1 MEFTDALVMGKPLWM
16 WVIFMTV
23 VVVLLALDLGLFHRK
38 AREIGVKESLLLS
51 AFYITIGL
59 AFGAWV
65 WVNIGPTSGKEYL
78 TGFLVEKTLSMDNIF
93 IMSVIFSYFGI
104 PRLYQHRVL
113 FYGILG
119 VIVLRGV
126 VIGIGAWLVAS
137 FHWVLYIFALLLIFT
152 GIKMLFTSDEA
163 PDIEENFALKAMR
176 RVLRITPKLHEQHF
190 FVRLP
195 DDKTGAI
202 MTWVTPLFVAM
213 ILIEIVDV
221 IFALDSI
228 PAIFAITTDTF
239 VVYTSNIFAILGLRA
254 LYFALAAVID
264 RFSYLKPAL
273 AMILV
278 FIGSKIFVADLAGW
292 EKFPSTVSL
301 GVTVALIAGGILYS
315 LWRTQTQPKDTP
327 PGGKMHDTHVGDA
340 DGRHISR

>member
-1 MEFTDALVMGKPLWM
+1 MAFIDTLVMGKPAWM
-16 WVIFMTV
+16 WAIFMTIV
-23 VVVLLALDLGLFHRK
+23 VILLALDLGLFHRK
-38 AREIGVKESLLLS
+38 AREIGVRESLLLS

-65 WVNIGPTSGKEYL
+65 WVNVGPTSGKEYL

-93 IMSVIFSYFGI
+93 VMSLIFTYFGI

-119 VIVLRGV
+119 VILLRGI
-126 VIGIGAWLVAS
+126 VIALGAWLVAS

-152 GIKMLFTSDEA
+152 GIKMLLPGEDE
-163 PDIEENFALKAMR
+163 PVIEDNPALKIMR
-176 RVLRITPKLHEQHF
+176 RFLRITPKLHGQRF
-190 FVRLP
+190 FIRQP
-195 DDKTGAI
+195 DDTTGKI
-202 MTWVTPLFVAM
+202 VTWVTPLFVAM

-264 RFSYLKPAL
+264 RFAYLKPAL

-292 EKFPSTVSL
+292 EKFPASVSL
-301 GVTVALIAGGILYS
+301 SVTVALIAGGILYS
-315 LWRTQTQPKDTP
+315 LWRTQRDPARPTQNDKVQSAKT
-327 PGGKMHDTHVGDA
+327 GDA
-340 DGRHISR
+340 

>member
-1 MEFTDALVMGKPLWM
+1 MAFIDTLVMGKPAWM
-16 WVIFMTV
+16 WAIFMTIV
-23 VVVLLALDLGLFHRK
+23 VILLAVDLGLFHRK
-38 AREIGVKESLLLS
+38 AREIGVRESLLLS

-65 WVNIGPTSGKEYL
+65 WLNIGPTSGKEYL

-93 IMSVIFSYFGI
+93 VMSLIFTYFGI
-104 PRLYQHRVL
+104 PRIYQHRVL

-119 VIVLRGV
+119 VILLRGI
-126 VIGIGAWLVAS
+126 VIALGAWLVAS

-152 GIKMLFTSDEA
+152 GIKMLLPGDDE
-163 PDIEENFALKAMR
+163 PDIEENFALRIMR
-176 RVLRITPKLHEQHF
+176 RFLRITPKLHGQRF
-190 FVRLP
+190 FIRQP
-195 DDKTGAI
+195 DDKTGKI
-202 MTWVTPLFVAM
+202 LTWVTPLFVAM

-264 RFSYLKPAL
+264 RFAYLKPAL

-292 EKFPSTVSL
+292 EKFPSSVSL
-301 GVTVALIAGGILYS
+301 SVTIALIAGGILYS
-315 LWRTQTQPKDTP
+315 LWRTQRDPEP
-327 PGGKMHDTHVGDA
+327 PSPNDKVQNAKPGDV
-340 DGRHISR
+340 

>member
-1 MEFTDALVMGKPLWM
+1 MAFIDNLVMGKPLWM
-16 WVIFMTV
+16 WAIFMTIV
-23 VVVLLALDLGLFHRK
+23 VILLALDLGLFHRK
-38 AREIGVKESLLLS
+38 AREIGVRESLLLS

-65 WVNIGPTSGKEYL
+65 WVNVGPTSGKEYL

-93 IMSVIFSYFGI
+93 VMSLIFTYFGI

-113 FYGILG
+113 FFGILG
-119 VIVLRGV
+119 VILLRGI
-126 VIGIGAWLVAS
+126 VIALGAWLVAS

-152 GIKMLFTSDEA
+152 GIKMLLPGDDE
-163 PDIEENFALKAMR
+163 PDIEDNPALKVMR
-176 RVLRITPKLHEQHF
+176 RFLRITPKLHGQRF
-190 FVRLP
+190 FIRQP
-195 DDKTGAI
+195 DDKTGKI
-202 MTWVTPLFVAM
+202 VTWVTPLFVAM

-264 RFSYLKPAL
+264 RFAYLKPAL

-292 EKFPSTVSL
+292 EKFPASVSL
-301 GVTVALIAGGILYS
+301 SVTVALIAGGILYS
-315 LWRTQTQPKDTP
+315 LWRTQRDPEPPTQNDKVQSAKT
-327 PGGKMHDTHVGDA
+327 GDA
-340 DGRHISR
+340 